1 VSMLAPPSP
10 FSAASPFDTGNTGK
24 PVNPFGSQP
33 KTGVGRSANLRR
45 DGNAHALMTP
55 QARKTFLCA
64 HTENSEKSLKRLCC
78 CRILHDFFFRQSV
91 FSDKTTQHHFTFSG
105 SPPPPLQTGS
115 NSWQTPSDN
124 LQRADL
130 HRDSGVSGEDVGGA
144 GGSGSTKVLAD

>member
-1 VSMLAPPSP
+1 MSMLAPPSP

-64 HTENSEKSLKRLCC
+64 HTENSEKSLKSLWC
-78 CRILHDFFFRQSV
+78 CRILHDSFSVRV
-91 FSDKTTQHHFTFSG
+91 FSDKTPQHHFTFSG
-105 SPPPPLQTGS
+105 FPPPPCRPDRIHGI
-115 NSWQTPSDN
+115 
-124 LQRADL
+124 L
-130 HRDSGVSGEDVGGA
+130 HLTTFSAPIYIEIRVCLVR
-144 GGSGSTKVLAD
+144 T

>member
-1 VSMLAPPSP
+1 MSMLAPPSP

-78 CRILHDFFFRQSV
+78 CRILHDFFFRKSV

-105 SPPPPLQTGS
+105 SPPPPPCRPYRIHG
-115 NSWQTPSDN
+115 
-124 LQRADL
+124 RL
-130 HRDSGVSGEDVGGA
+130 HLTTFSAPIYIEIRVCLVR
-144 GGSGSTKVLAD
+144 T